1 MRINTEYNNHKSN
14 VNFGAKILATDAT
27 LEAFKYAKE
36 LLYSN
41 NKEKFL
47 YVSTRAARIACA
59 GIRQSFLSLQFAE
72 KRRAKRHAF

>member
-36 LLYSN
+36 LLVFISQN
-41 NKEKFL
+41 GTFKRQDLLREELDFDDIFDSVQINKLLALIEER
-47 YVSTRAARIACA
+47 V
-59 GIRQSFLSLQFAE
+59 
-72 KRRAKRHAF
+72 